1 MTTTDNDRRILHSA
15 FEEACGPRP
24 AEILMEHLPPAGWR
38 DLATRRDVESA
49 SLLLRADMNT
59 EFANVRAEM
68 NTEFANVRADMNTE
82 FANVRAEMATEFGKV
97 RAEMATEF
105 ANVRAEMA
113 TEFGKVRAEMADL
126 RTELVAG
133 MERGFRSQTW
143 KMIGAIVASQSTTLG
158 MVALMMR

>member
-97 RAEMATEF
+97 RAEMA
-105 ANVRAEMA
+105 
-113 TEFGKVRAEMADL
+113 DL

>member
-59 EFANVRAEM
+59 EFGKVRAEM
-68 NTEFANVRADMNTE
+68 NTEFANVRAEMN
-82 FANVRAEMATEFGKV
+82 TEFGKV

-105 ANVRAEMA
+105 GKVRAEMA